1 MYPVRVSQISAS
13 GGRLLV
19 VIEEHFA
26 PDFAFESVVEPDVA
40 QHVEASEGSQM
51 SPRQLSEPEFDLS
64 APVYP
69 APVLQISSSDGV
81 LRVVRESQ
89 KAPVVGLINV
99 LNINATKSIVTSFC
113 TIILFEMIRYQRCTV
128 KRYVY

>member
-1 MYPVRVSQISAS
+1 MYPSPVLQISAS

-26 PDFAFESVVEPDVA
+26 PDSSSSVVERDVA

-51 SPRQLSEPEFDLS
+51 SPRQLNEPGFGLS

-69 APVLQISSSDGV
+69 VRVSQISASDGR
-81 LRVVRESQ
+81 LLVVRESQ